1 MRFLLTISTMSASK
15 KILRGTAVLAFW
27 LVIWQAVAM
36 IANRGL
42 IIGIP
47 TPITTAGALLR
58 LISKSSFWY
67 GAASSLGR
75 IVLGFLIAAV
85 MGVICAVLAYKL
97 PVFKT
102 LTAPVLQ
109 VIRAVPVA
117 AFIIVVYLW
126 LRDGAIPVFIAF
138 LMVFP
143 LMWSNTGAGLD
154 SIDKNLVEMARV
166 MELSRAKTFRHIVLP
181 AMMPSL
187 SSALIT
193 GLGFAWK
200 SGVAAEVIC
209 RTEYSVGNM
218 LWASKTAIDYDEVF
232 ALTVVIVI
240 LSVGLEAL
248 LKLLLGRYCVDKNK

>member
-1 MRFLLTISTMSASK
+1 M
-15 KILRGTAVLAFW
+15 
-27 LVIWQAVAM
+27 
-36 IANRGL
+36 
-42 IIGIP
+42 
-47 TPITTAGALLR
+47 
-58 LISKSSFWY
+58 
-67 GAASSLGR
+67 
-75 IVLGFLIAAV
+75 
-85 MGVICAVLAYKL
+85 
-97 PVFKT
+97 
-102 LTAPVLQ
+102 
-109 VIRAVPVA
+109 PVA

-126 LRDGAIPVFIAF
+126 LKDGAIPVFIAF

-143 LMWSNTGAGLD
+143 LMWSNTVAGLE
-154 SIDKNLVEMARV
+154 SIDKKLVEMARV

-181 AMMPSL
+181 AMMPSI

-209 RTEYSVGNM
+209 RTELSVGNM

-240 LSVGLEAL
+240 LSVGLEAV